1 MPALAIYFLTF
12 KIKNEGQ
19 PKPASSLPTKKAVPG
34 DEREKPG
41 EMRSNKVRWLTNGWW
56 CYLCYCCDV
65 WIPVPKN

>member
-12 KIKNEGQ
+12 KNEGR
-19 PKPASSLPTKKAVPG
+19 PASPLPTKKKAG

-41 EMRSNKVRWLTNGWW
+41 ETHSNKVRWLTNGWW